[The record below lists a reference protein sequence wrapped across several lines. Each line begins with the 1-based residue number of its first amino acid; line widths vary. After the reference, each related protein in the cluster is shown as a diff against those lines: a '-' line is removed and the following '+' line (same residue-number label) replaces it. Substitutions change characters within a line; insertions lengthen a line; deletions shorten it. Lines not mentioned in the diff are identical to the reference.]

1 MNFGFTTEHT
11 HKHIISYCAIDI
23 INIIF
28 AGNIK
33 TTGTHKYEFVCMS
46 SA

>member
-11 HKHIISYCAIDI
+11 HKHIIASCAIDI

-28 AGNIK
+28 AGNI
-33 TTGTHKYEFVCMS
+33 TTTDTHKYEFVCM
-46 SA
+46 